1 MNFSKDQQL
10 ELKVFLRSV
19 LTAVSNFENW
29 YMINFENQQ
38 LDEIASIAIEQ
49 IYFDTDTKYDECTDT
64 SIKEV
69 SSEIRTMYAVEKKF
83 EELSKLDFEQIINL
97 RLFPSDNEDELS

>member
-1 MNFSKDQQL
+1 MSFSKDQQL

-49 IYFDTDTKYDECTDT
+49 IYFDTQTKYEECTDT
-64 SIKEV
+64 TIREV

-83 EELSKLDFEQIINL
+83 EELSKLNFDQIVNFG
-97 RLFPSDNEDELS
+97 LFSSDTEETL